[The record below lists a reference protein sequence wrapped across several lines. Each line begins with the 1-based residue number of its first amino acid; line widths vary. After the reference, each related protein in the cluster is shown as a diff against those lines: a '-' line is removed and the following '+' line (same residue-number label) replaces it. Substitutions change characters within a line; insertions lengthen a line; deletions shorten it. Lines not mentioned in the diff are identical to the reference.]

1 MTLCTRCWPL
11 WLVVW
16 FCLSANATLAASRI
30 SLAQYVDQYKQ
41 LAILEMH
48 RTGIPA
54 SIKLGQAIME
64 SEHGNS
70 ELARNSNN
78 HFGIKCKAEWAGS
91 KYFHKD
97 DDRNAKGELIH
108 SCFRVY
114 GSVAESYLDH
124 SAFLLSRERYA
135 VLFDLPTTDYRAWAA
150 GLKACGYATAAHYAD
165 KLIRII
171 ETHELYRLDVATA
184 PSVLPFS
191 RPKPPTLLRPDL
203 PLDTPLKGKTV
214 RLLAPTSEREA
225 AHDLLYRLYGPCY
238 FPYRRSY
245 GGTFL
250 VNGKRAVALKE
261 GQSLEMLAAAVGE
274 KVHRLRAWNDLPD
287 GMQPLRRQYIFLERK
302 ADAHLTADAHR
313 CVTGQTLYVVA
324 QLYGIKLER
333 LRAYNPA
340 SEPWAALDAG
350 TLVYLNAAAAR
361 LPAHRLRVLEQPRY

>member
-1 MTLCTRCWPL
+1 MTFRTLCRWWLPL
-11 WLVVW
+11 AVCC
-16 FCLSANATLAASRI
+16 CLSANVALAASRI
-30 SLAQYVDQYKQ
+30 SLAQYVDEYKQ

-54 SIKLGQAIME
+54 SIKLGQAILE

-70 ELARNSNN
+70 ELARHSNN
-78 HFGIKCKAEWAGS
+78 HFGIKCKAEWTGS

-135 VLFDLPTTDYRAWAA
+135 MLFEIPTTDYRAWAE
-150 GLKACGYATAAHYAD
+150 GLKACGYATATHYAE

-171 ETHELYRLDVATA
+171 ERHGLYELDVATTPTMV
-184 PSVLPFS
+184 PSS
-191 RPKPPTLLRPDL
+191 RVMPRRDL
-203 PLDTPLKGKTV
+203 QLDTPLKGKTTK
-214 RLLAPTSEREA
+214 LLAPHGEA
-225 AHDLLYRLYGPCY
+225 LQGHDLLYRLYGPCY

-245 GGTFL
+245 GGAFL
-250 VNGKRAVALKE
+250 VNGKRAVALEE

-274 KVHRLRAWNDLPD
+274 KVHRLRALNDLPE
-287 GMQPLRRQYIFLERK
+287 GRQPLRRQYLFLERK

-313 CVTGQTLYVVA
+313 CVSGHTLYVVA
-324 QLYGIKLER
+324 QLYGIGLAR
-333 LRAYNPA
+333 LKRYNPGIGA
-340 SEPWAALDAG
+340 WEGLETGQLVFLNGEAQALP
-350 TLVYLNAAAAR
+350 V
-361 LPAHRLRVLEQPRY
+361 HRLRILEQPRY